1 MAGCDGAEQ
10 REIHD
15 GYACRKTVTKMAIL
29 VVVSEALYHLYIWV
43 YSIDSGV

>member
-1 MAGCDGAEQ
+1 
-10 REIHD
+10 
-15 GYACRKTVTKMAIL
+15 MAIL